1 MIWLAAGI
9 AVAVVLAL
17 VVPRE
22 VRLYRRASSRGGL
35 LELDTPAARA
45 ALADPD
51 DWFADSGSSAY
62 PRRGDRE

>member
-1 MIWLAAGI
+1 MIWLATGI
-9 AVAVVLAL
+9 VVVVVLAL

-22 VRLYRRASSRGGL
+22 LRLYRRASRRGGL
-35 LELDTPAARA
+35 LELDTPEARA

-62 PRRGDRE
+62 PRRGDIE